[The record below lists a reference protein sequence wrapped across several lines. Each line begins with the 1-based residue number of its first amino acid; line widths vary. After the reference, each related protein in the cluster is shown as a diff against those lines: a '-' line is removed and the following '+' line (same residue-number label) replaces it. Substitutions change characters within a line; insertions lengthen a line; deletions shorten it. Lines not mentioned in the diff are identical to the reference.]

1 MPSLSNE
8 IGDAFEE
15 EVAQALDGKRIGGSG
30 SGKWLKLDVRDKFKL
45 VVSCKSTRSLSDTA
59 MRSISK
65 LWREAEIGARGA
77 QGHGD
82 GARPAMAFQVDGESL
97 LLIRLADWTEMA
109 TGEAEPSIQPNK
121 GEARRARTK
130 RSLLG

>member
-8 IGDAFEE
+8 IGDSFEE
-15 EVAQALDGKRIGGSG
+15 EVAQALGGKRIGGSG

-45 VVSCKSTRSLSDTA
+45 IVSCKASGTLKDTA
-59 MRSISK
+59 LRAIAK

-109 TGEAEPSIQPNK
+109 TGEAEPSIRPGK
-121 GEARRARTK
+121 GEARRASAR

>member
-1 MPSLSNE
+1 MPSLSND
-8 IGDAFEE
+8 IGNAFED
-15 EVAQALDGKRIGGSG
+15 EVAEKLGGKRVGGSG

-45 VVSCKSTRSLSDTA
+45 IVSCKASGTLKDTA
-59 MRSISK
+59 LRSISK

-97 LLIRLADWTEMA
+97 LLIRLADWAEMA
-109 TGEAEPSIQPNK
+109 TGAAEPYITPSK
-121 GEARRARTK
+121 GEARRASAR